1 MGVCLNPRNMKG
13 FLCVSA
19 LLVAASG
26 SPQLLHG
33 GLVRAAGQTSHQSV
47 SKPFQGEHRATVQS
61 KAFGSS
67 VAAVS
72 DHPNIAHGRR
82 VAGVVAHAPVIAHA
96 SPAYHAPV
104 VAAPAY
110 HAPVAHA
117 VAEVYADEVSPYTY
131 NYAVADDYSN
141 SNFNAAESS
150 DGTGN
155 AEGSYSVALPDG
167 RIQHVNYHTD
177 DANGYVAEV
186 TYDGTAV
193 YPEAPVPVAGVRVA
207 PVVHARTAGQSS
219 HQSVSKPYQGEART
233 TSQAK
238 AFGSPIASVSS
249 SDSVSNTAQAGLA
262 SHLGQGVIG

>member
-96 SPAYHAPV
+96 APAYHAPV

-177 DANGYVAEV
+177 PVNGYVADV
-186 TYDGTAV
+186 TYDGTAS
-193 YPEAPVPVAGVRVA
+193 YPEAVPVRAVAGPAYHA
-207 PVVHARTAGQSS
+207 PAVVHAATPVYRGAGQVS
-219 HQSVSKPYQGEART
+219 HQSVSKPYQGE
-233 TSQAK
+233 
-238 AFGSPIASVSS
+238 
-249 SDSVSNTAQAGLA
+249 
-262 SHLGQGVIG
+262 